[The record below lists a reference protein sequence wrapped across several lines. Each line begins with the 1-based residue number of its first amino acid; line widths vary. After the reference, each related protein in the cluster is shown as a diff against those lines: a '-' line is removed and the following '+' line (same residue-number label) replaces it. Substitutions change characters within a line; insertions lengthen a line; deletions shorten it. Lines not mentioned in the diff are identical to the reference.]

1 VVTWTWVREQRSQEG
16 QLLRGGARPKRASA
30 DGATAE
36 WVHAVWDC
44 GWVWCERPHELRF
57 GHVNRSTS
65 SGTGGTGGAWRRG
78 VAASRCNDAR
88 RARAQLAACGAR
100 ECTTRRV
107 QPNKR
112 SRREQTAAQE
122 ASRGASGRMERA
134 EADALPGTLSVRR
147 SQALPL
153 RVNSRSVGTRTWV
166 RGQRSQEGS
175 CCEDGGGACMK
186 GSLGVDHPWN
196 RGHAC
201 MAYNQGPQRQLII
214 SPSVET

>member
-1 VVTWTWVREQRSQEG
+1 MGR
-16 QLLRGGARPKRASA
+16 LLSGCMLCGIV
-30 DGATAE
+30 DG
-36 WVHAVWDC
+36 C
-44 GWVWCERPHELRF
+44 GVSGR
-57 GHVNRSTS
+57 TS
-65 SGTGGTGGAWRRG
+65 SDSAMSIGAPRREPAAWRRG

-134 EADALPGTLSVRR
+134 EADALPGTLSVQR

-175 CCEDGGGACMK
+175 CCEDGGGACPK

-201 MAYNQGPQRQLII
+201 MAFNQGPSSRVAAQCASDSSSQTERRAALH
-214 SPSVET
+214 